1 MIIIMR
7 RKSACLQ
14 FSVPM
19 FGDGVLPVIN
29 KNNIINSKL
38 ANHNICY
45 TVNKTF
51 ADDSS
56 ILNKAFLN
64 KPCIDNDE

>member
-1 MIIIMR
+1 MIMR
-7 RKSACLQ
+7 RQSACLQ

-19 FGDGVLPVIN
+19 FGDGVLRAIN
-29 KNNIINSKL
+29 KNNIINSNL
-38 ANHNICY
+38 ANHHICY

-51 ADDSS
+51 ADDYS